1 MQTIRGAL
9 DWAGSRL
16 GTHVASPDVDAELL
30 LRHVLD
36 CPRAL
41 LFSDPLAAVPA
52 EAAARFAELVERR
65 AAGEP
70 LQYLTAAQSFRH
82 LELAVGP
89 GVLVPR
95 PETEVVVERALGHVA
110 GVGAPLVVDL
120 CTGSGAVAL
129 AVATERPGAVVWAT
143 ELSAEAAA
151 WARLNAERIGPPNLT
166 IVEGD
171 LFAPLPPALRGSVD
185 LVVANPPYLSD
196 ADLAGTAPD
205 VRDHEPHLATVAGRS
220 GLEVAGRIVVE
231 ALGWLRSGGWLVLES
246 HPGQAARLLL
256 LMAPRYADAA
266 VLPDLTGALRIA
278 EGRAPGPGDGGPR
291 PGQGWRRSSPGRG
304 APR

>member
-9 DWAGSRL
+9 DWAGGRL
-16 GTHVASPDVDAELL
+16 TPHVASPAVDAELL

-36 CPRAL
+36 CPRAR

-52 EAAARFAELVERR
+52 EAAARFAELVGRR

-70 LQYLTAAQSFRH
+70 LQYLTASQSFRR

-110 GVGAPLVVDL
+110 GAPGPLVVDL

-129 AVATERPGAVVWAT
+129 AIATERPDAVVWAT

-151 WARLNAERIGPPNLT
+151 WARLNAERIGAPNLT
-166 IVEGD
+166 IVDGD
-171 LFAPLPPALRGSVD
+171 LFGPLPPDLHGSVD
-185 LVVANPPYLSD
+185 LVVANPPYLSE
-196 ADLAGTAPD
+196 AELAATAPD
-205 VRDHEPHLATVAGRS
+205 VRDHEPQLATVAGPS
-220 GLEVAGRIVVE
+220 GLEVAGRIAGE
-231 ALGWLRSGGWLVLES
+231 AAGWLRPGGWLVLET
-246 HPGQAARLLL
+246 HPGQAARLLA

-266 VLPDLTGALRIA
+266 VLPDLAGTLRIA
-278 EGRAPGPGDGGPR
+278 EGRAR
-291 PGQGWRRSSPGRG
+291 
-304 APR
+304 